1 MRTLALLIVTLCT
14 TTLAAQSAN
23 LSGSVSSSATHVYR
37 VSVDYGPSPTTL
49 ALTLSA
55 STTSVAGLDVEL
67 IDVEAQ
73 VQLVTNSVY
82 IAQGGAGSAS
92 VQLTAGPYSGV
103 ADFFLLVTTWDVGTS
118 SYTASVSGP
127 APVTA
132 SAVKS
137 VNIGANE
144 VFEELHQ
151 RVFYFYGDF
160 NSGGNVSRE
169 FKINFGTTPQSVG
182 FAFDYFSWWGMND
195 ISIFEKQPG
204 GGEVLVF
211 SSGSTFS
218 GLVSVGTGTHTGIVT
233 YRVQTGVPS
242 GGSDIEWTV
251 TVPRSVATAGHNG
264 KSSSGGGTGGKLSP
278 SSSNGGGGCATDASG
293 GLGILALVFAAGFSL
308 RRRRKSVEHA

>member
-1 MRTLALLIVTLCT
+1 MRPLALLIMMACT
-14 TTLAAQSAN
+14 GALAAQTAN
-23 LSGSVSSSATHVYR
+23 LSGSVGSSTTHVYR
-37 VSVDYGPSPTTL
+37 VSVDYGSTPTTL
-49 ALTLSA
+49 ALTLNA
-55 STTSVAGLDVEL
+55 ATTSAAGLDVEL

-73 VQLVTNSVY
+73 VQLVSNSVF
-82 IAQGGAGSAS
+82 IAQAGAGAGS
-92 VQLTAGPYSGV
+92 VQLSAGPYSGV

-118 SYTASVSGP
+118 SYTASVSAP

-132 SAVKS
+132 SASKS
-137 VNIGANE
+137 VNTGPSE
-144 VFEELHQ
+144 VFEDLHQ

-160 NSGGNVSRE
+160 NGGGNVSRE
-169 FKINFGTTPQSVG
+169 FKINFGATPQSVS
-182 FAFDYFSWWGMND
+182 FAFDFFSWWGMND

-251 TVPRSVATAGHNG
+251 TVPRTVATAGHNG

-278 SSSNGGGGCATDASG
+278 SSSNGGGGCTTDASG
-293 GLGILALVFAAGFSL
+293 GFGMLVIVLAAGISL
-308 RRRRKSVEHA
+308 RRRRKSGERT